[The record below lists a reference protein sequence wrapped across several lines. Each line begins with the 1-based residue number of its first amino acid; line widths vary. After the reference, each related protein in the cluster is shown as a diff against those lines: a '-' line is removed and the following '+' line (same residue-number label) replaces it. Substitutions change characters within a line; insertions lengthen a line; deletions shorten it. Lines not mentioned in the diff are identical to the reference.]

1 MHTLTLRT
9 LLPALTLAA
18 TTLSAVE
25 VVKVGAGSYLDT
37 LPPGA
42 KGPQAQIYKTA
53 DVQSP
58 MPTNDWWS
66 SLAWVQYSD
75 VMYPHPLA
83 LKCVESGLRV
93 YYPGA
98 NITANNSAIFGFM
111 AGNGGDDLILGHSGL
126 EKFPDARVA
135 GWSDWFVTAQMGDAA
150 KGVRFTF
157 GHGSPF
163 VYAQYSGGDPVVTF
177 AKQAP
182 EIFSGTEKDAVL
194 GLRVGKRNYA
204 LFAPT
209 GSTWTGLG
217 TTKLEAKT
225 NGKGY
230 FSLAVL
236 PDEKPETLARF
247 REAAYS
253 HVTGSKVAWTF
264 DEQRSTVS
272 ATYSFETKAME
283 GTDHGTLF
291 ALYPHQWRYAKADL
305 TGQSYPSVRGPMKLA
320 SGHGFTT
327 TVNLPPALPGMP
339 LTASIDKA
347 KLHELLTTDLG
358 GKAQLTGDTYW
369 LGKQLGRWATILPL
383 AEQAGEKDAV
393 AECDQRIRAAL
404 EDFLTAAEADGKP
417 EAKGLFAYE
426 KNWGTLIGYPAS
438 FGSDNEL
445 NDHHFHYGYFIRAA
459 GEIARRD
466 PAWAADAK
474 WGGMLKLLIRDTA
487 SPDRA
492 DQLFPF
498 LRNFDPYAGHS
509 WASGHARFADG
520 NNNESSSEAVNAWY
534 GVLLYGE
541 ATGDKTIR
549 DLGAFLFA
557 TEISAI
563 EDYWFDVRGD
573 LRPADYKPSVVT
585 MVWGGK
591 GANGT
596 WFSGDPVAI
605 HGINFLP
612 VTGASLYLGRWPEY
626 ARKNYDALVMEKIA
640 DAAKQ
645 AAKKNQPAP
654 TGPPSWG
661 GWSDIIWMYR
671 ALTDPADALQQWNA
685 RPAAY
690 KPEAGNSLTQTYV
703 WLTALSDLGTV
714 ERDVAASTP
723 FAAVFKK
730 GVKSTHVAWNLSA
743 QPKRVTFSDGV
754 VVECAPH
761 ALGVK

>member
-1 MHTLTLRT
+1 MHRLLLTLLAT
-9 LLPALTLAA
+9 LPALSSAA
-18 TTLSAVE
+18 E
-25 VVKVGAGSYLDT
+25 VIKAGSGSYLDS

-42 KGPQAQIYKTA
+42 KGPQAQIYKTD
-53 DVQSP
+53 DVKVP

-75 VMYPHPLA
+75 AMYPHPLA
-83 LKCVESGLRV
+83 VKCVESGLRV

-111 AGNGGDDLILGHSGL
+111 GGGSDDLILGHSAV

-135 GWSDWFVTAQMGDAA
+135 GWSDWFVTAQMGAA
-150 KGVRFTF
+150 DKGLRLTF

-163 VYAQYSGGDPVVTF
+163 VYAQYTGGEPTVTF
-177 AKQAP
+177 AKAP
-182 EIFSGTEKDAVL
+182 EVFSGTEKDAVL
-194 GLRVGKRNYA
+194 GLHLGKRNYA

-217 TTKLEAKT
+217 TAKLAAKT
-225 NGKGY
+225 NGQGY
-230 FSLAVL
+230 FSLAIL
-236 PDEKPETLARF
+236 PDDKPETLARF
-247 REAAYS
+247 RECAYA
-253 HVTGSKVAWTF
+253 HVTGSKIAWAF
-264 DEQRSTVS
+264 DEQRSVVTT
-272 ATYSFETKAME
+272 TYTLETKAME

-291 ALYPHQWRYAKADL
+291 ALYPHQWRSAKAEL
-305 TGQSYPSVRGPMKLA
+305 TGQSYASVRGPMKLA

-327 TVNLPPALPGMP
+327 TLNLPPALPGVP
-339 LTASIDKA
+339 LTASIDRA
-347 KLHELLTTDLG
+347 KLHEFLTADLSG
-358 GKAQLTGDTYW
+358 APQLTGDTYW
-369 LGKQLGRWATILPL
+369 LGKQLGRWATILPI

-393 AECDQRIRAAL
+393 AECDRRIRAAL
-404 EDFLTAAEADGKP
+404 EDFLTAADASGKP
-417 EAKGLFAYE
+417 EAKGLFAYD

-438 FGSDNEL
+438 FGSDDQL

-466 PAWAADAK
+466 PAWASDAK
-474 WGGMLKLLIRDTA
+474 WGAMLRLLIRDTA
-487 SPDRA
+487 STDHA
-492 DQLFPF
+492 DPLFPF

-509 WASGHARFADG
+509 WASGHSKFADG

-534 GVLLYGE
+534 GVMLLGE
-541 ATGDKTIR
+541 ALGDKPIR

-573 LRPADYKPSVVT
+573 LRPADYHPSVVT

-596 WFSGDPVAI
+596 WFSGNPEAI

-612 VTGASLYLGRWPEY
+612 VTGASFYLGRWPEY
-626 ARKNYDALVMEKIA
+626 ARKNYEALVAENLA
-640 DAAKQ
+640 DDAKK

-654 TGPPSWG
+654 TDGTKWDM
-661 GWSDIIWMYR
+661 WADIIWMYR
-671 ALTDPADALQQWNA
+671 ALTDPADAQKQWDA
-685 RPAAY
+685 RPAGY

-703 WLTALSDLGTV
+703 WITALSDLGHV
-714 ERDVAASTP
+714 ERDAASNTP
-723 FAAVFKK
+723 FSVVFNKNGK
-730 GVKSTHVAWNLSA
+730 RTHAAWNLSA
-743 QPKRVTFSDGV
+743 QPKKVTFSDGIV
-754 VVECAPH
+754 VDCPAH
-761 ALGVK
+761 ALGIK